1 MKLNQSSSEI
11 NRVRRNTSP
20 EVLRRI
26 DEQIE
31 RNIQFYS
38 AQSKDVISRRIHELQ
53 EEWSIERWLELN
65 VATIGLSTVILAL
78 TNNRKWALVTCGAL
92 GMFLMHALQGFDPPL
107 PLLRS
112 LAADPA
118 PSGEI
123 DREMYALKA
132 LRGDFASIPENFDG
146 RERSE
151 PAKRAA
157 DAVSRG

>member
-107 PLLRS
+107 PLLRR
-112 LAADPA
+112 LNVRTR
-118 PSGEI
+118 GEI

-132 LRGDFASIPENFDG
+132 LRGDFVFRLSPLAWH
-146 RERSE
+146 
-151 PAKRAA
+151 
-157 DAVSRG
+157 

>member
-1 MKLNQSSSEI
+1 MKLNQSPSEI

-107 PLLRS
+107 PLLRR
-112 LAADPA
+112 LNVRTR
-118 PSGEI
+118 GEI

>member
-1 MKLNQSSSEI
+1 MKLNQSPSEI

-107 PLLRS
+107 PLLRR
-112 LAADPA
+112 LNVRTR
-118 PSGEI
+118 GEI

-151 PAKRAA
+151 PANRAA

>member
-1 MKLNQSSSEI
+1 MNLNQSPSEI
-11 NRVRRNTSP
+11 NRVRRNTAP

-38 AQSKDVISRRIHELQ
+38 AQSREVISRRIDELQ

-107 PLLRS
+107 PLLRRMNVRTR
-112 LAADPA
+112 
-118 PSGEI
+118 GEI
-123 DREMYALKA
+123 DRELYALKA
-132 LRGDFASIPENFDG
+132 LRGDFAGIPENVDG

-151 PAKRAA
+151 SAKHAA
-157 DAVSRG
+157 HAVSRG